1 MSRDTEKMFKEL
13 HEYMAQ
19 NAPEDM
25 SEEELDEFVNQ
36 FMSNYNSRPQE
47 KMTEKTAKTSDDFLE
62 LAQDAD
68 NEGSALKYAKRALK
82 LDPSNLDAEFMIADI
97 TAKSQVDMLNRLRLI
112 VKHGEQVMQAKGY
125 ADENSIGNYWV
136 ITETRPYMRVRDAY
150 ISLLRDMGMI
160 RAAVAECEDMLRLNE
175 NDNQGIRYTLMHLY
189 AILEEEQKALE
200 LHKKYDSYEETQML
214 FPLSIMY
221 FKLGDLDQAG
231 KYLKR
236 LSKANPDTRKFV
248 KAFNEDR
255 IDRYASQMSDFG
267 YRPFTMEELITELM
281 ENLVLFQTLPAY
293 FFWAEE
299 QLAGKK
305 RKA

>member
-200 LHKKYDSYEETQML
+200 LHKKYDSYEETLML